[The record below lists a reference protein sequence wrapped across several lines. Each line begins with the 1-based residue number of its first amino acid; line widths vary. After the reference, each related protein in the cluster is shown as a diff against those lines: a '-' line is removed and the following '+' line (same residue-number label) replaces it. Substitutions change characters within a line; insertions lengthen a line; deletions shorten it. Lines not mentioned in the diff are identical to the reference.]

1 MILQSTQNQTKT
13 KLYQTDNLQAAILVL
28 SEAFFSLFFFCE
40 VGNLPIF
47 FTLIFF

>member
-28 SEAFFSLFFFCE
+28 SEAFFSLFFF
-40 VGNLPIF
+40 VRSVIYRYSL
-47 FTLIFF
+47 L